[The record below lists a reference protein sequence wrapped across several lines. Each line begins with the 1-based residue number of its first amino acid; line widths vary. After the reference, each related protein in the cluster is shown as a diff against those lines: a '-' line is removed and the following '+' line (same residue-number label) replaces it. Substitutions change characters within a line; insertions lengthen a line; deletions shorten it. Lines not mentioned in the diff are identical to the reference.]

1 MSFSSLHFLFIFLP
15 SLLIL
20 YLLFRRTEY
29 RNAILLL
36 GSLVFFAWADLP
48 HLPVLLLSVLLN
60 YAFGLLIDRSRENG
74 KVDAVKNLTR
84 AGVLLNLGLLFF
96 YKYLNFFAGIWQ
108 AGDGTM
114 GELVRVGLPVG
125 ISYFTFS
132 GISYLVDVSQSVVP
146 AECNLL
152 KFSNFLVMFPRLLQ
166 GPITRIG
173 QVKTA
178 LDTMTTSREAL
189 AAGVRRF
196 IVGLVKKVLIA
207 DTMAIVAERV
217 FQAQAGSY
225 GAGVAW
231 FGLTAYTLQIFF
243 DFAGYTDMALGLGM
257 MLGFHLPENFNY
269 PYIARSISDFWRR
282 WHMTL
287 TAWFRTYVF
296 IPLEFA
302 RKKEKFLRQP
312 SNLVIVFLLTGL
324 WHGAGW
330 NFIIW
335 GTYFGLLLA
344 LESGAWGRLL
354 KKAPRILQHLYSL
367 ALIMLGW
374 GIFRLTNLADWKPFF
389 SALFGEYGWSGTV
402 NLRSLNILMY
412 WPVMLLSAVLS
423 TPLLTIVEQKLVR
436 ESAARRFGMDL
447 VYLLAFL
454 LAITFLVSNGYSP
467 FLYTQF

>member
-15 SLLIL
+15 SFLIL
-20 YLLFRRTEY
+20 YLLLRRTGY
-29 RNAILLL
+29 RNAVLLL
-36 GSLVFFAWADLP
+36 GSLVFFAWTDLT

-60 YAFGLLIDRSRENG
+60 YAFGLLIDRSRENR
-74 KVDAVKNLTR
+74 KVVAVKNLTR

-96 YKYLNFFAGIWQ
+96 YKYLSFFAGIWQ

-114 GELVRVGLPVG
+114 GELVRVGLQVG

-132 GISYLVDVSQSVVP
+132 GISYLVDVSQSVTP
-146 AECNLL
+146 AERNLL

-173 QVKTA
+173 QVKIA
-178 LDTMTTSREAL
+178 LDSMTTSREAL

-207 DTMAIVAERV
+207 DTLAIVAERV

-243 DFAGYTDMALGLGM
+243 DFAGYTDMAIGLGM

-269 PYIARSISDFWRR
+269 PYISRSISDFWRR

-302 RKKEKFLRQP
+302 RKKERFLRQP
-312 SNLVIVFLLTGL
+312 SSLVIVFLLTGL

-389 SALFGEYGWSGTV
+389 SALFGANGWAGAE
-402 NLRSLNILMY
+402 NLRSLNILMF
-412 WPVMLLSAVLS
+412 WPVMLLATVLC
-423 TPLLTIVEQKLVR
+423 TPLLKIVEQKLVR
-436 ESAARRFGMDL
+436 ESAIRRFGMDL
-447 VYLLAFL
+447 VYLLVFL
-454 LAITFLVSNGYSP
+454 LVITFVVSNGYSP